1 MDEPWNRPDIKRK
14 REQRLNKIMG
24 KLSRSQP
31 PKRQKQI
38 IPGATT
44 DEKGM
49 TMERLRQKYPGRNAL
64 GMYIEEP
71 EAFPPFWNVIYYNDD
86 FVAIRDLYPKSSV
99 HLLLLPRSE
108 AFSKMHPL
116 KALSSDAGFLAKV
129 REEAV
134 TLKRIVASELR
145 RMYGEES
152 ASEVERTKALLDPD
166 SVDEL
171 PKGRDWEEGIKV
183 GVHATPSMNHLHIH
197 FMSPDN
203 VGRSMKTAHHYLS
216 FNTGF
221 LVRLEEFPLAETD
234 PRWKG
239 GQEFFSSQL
248 TCWRCQE
255 PFQSAKA
262 FSKLK
267 SHLVQ
272 EFEEWKKE

>member
-1 MDEPWNRPDIKRK
+1 M
-14 REQRLNKIMG
+14 
-24 KLSRSQP
+24 
-31 PKRQKQI
+31 

-44 DEKGM
+44 DDKIK
-49 TMERLRQKYPGRNAL
+49 TMERLRKKYPGANGL

-71 EAFPPFWNVIYYNDD
+71 EAFPAFRNVIYYNDD
-86 FVAIRDLYPKSSV
+86 FVAVRDIYPKSSV

-108 AFSKMHPL
+108 VHSKMHPVT
-116 KALSSDAGFLAKV
+116 ALSTDAEFLAKV
-129 REEAV
+129 RDEAV

-152 ASEVERTKALLDPD
+152 ASEAERTRALLDPS

-171 PKGRDWEEGIKV
+171 PKGRDWEAGIKV
-183 GVHATPSMNHLHIH
+183 GVHATPSMNHLHVH

-203 VGRSMKTAHHYLS
+203 VGGSMKKAHHYMS

-221 LVRLEEFPLAETD
+221 LVRLEEFPLAKED

-239 GQEFFSSQL
+239 GQAYLSQQM
-248 TCWRCQE
+248 TCWRCPE
-255 PFQSAKA
+255 SFTS
-262 FSKLK
+262 FGKLK
-267 SHLVQ
+267 SHLLQ